1 MPGVR
6 IMQFQ
11 FILALEDRNMGMEFD
26 DLIGDFITEAL
37 EHLGDVES
45 LLLSLESAT
54 PESAGEAV
62 QRVFRAVH
70 SVKGAAGFLGLTR
83 INELAHAAENVL
95 NLIREN
101 QLTPTTQIVDVLLR
115 SIDQLRGMVTHAGE
129 SNSVDVAGL
138 VQILDA
144 LTGGSPEIPAAAVAD
159 LAVETQVVEAPS
171 AISPVEGE
179 PAPSGTM
186 STQPRDSKPSIA
198 HPEVQ
203 KSAASEGA
211 KSPADASIRVPVTTL
226 DRLMNLAGELVL
238 SRNRLVQ
245 AVSTRQKHAL
255 ESISSEL
262 DHVTCELQETIMRT
276 RMQPIGNVFSRF
288 TRVVRDLTA
297 KLGKQCDLVIEG
309 RDVEVDKSIAEAI
322 GDPLLHL
329 VRNSLDHGLEKP
341 EERIRK
347 GKIASGRI
355 TLAAF
360 HRGGK
365 VCIEIQDDGA
375 GIPVAK
381 VKAKAISQGLITED
395 QAGRMADREALRL
408 IFAPGF
414 STAAQLT
421 DVSGRGVGMDVVRT
435 NIEKLGGSVDVETRE
450 GKGTTI
456 RLMLP
461 LTLAIIPALI
471 VESSGRSF
479 AIPQANVCELLRI
492 GASEVAERIHVM
504 KGARVLRLR
513 DALLPIFHLRQGLE
527 DGKCA
532 QFGTE
537 ESDFKEPVNV
547 IIVEAGIVR
556 FGLIVDQLRDS
567 EEIVVKPLGR
577 HLKTCKM
584 FAGATV
590 LGDGSVALILDISG
604 LATQF
609 DLAQSDTASHA
620 EGLEEYLQKKDT
632 DQQTLLVF
640 SNHPD
645 EVFAVPMPLVSRL
658 ERVRNSQIQRIA
670 SQDLLPYGKGT
681 LPILRLENLISC
693 GYPPEGE
700 FVSIIVFNSQGREVG
715 LVAPKLWDIR
725 SVPADIDDSAFH
737 EPGVVGHIL
746 LEQQAT
752 RIIDI
757 QALAH
762 KAYPEWAASKAVRH
776 TSALERS
783 GPQTI
788 MVAEDSSFFR
798 RHLTTILTES
808 GYQVVEAEDGRD
820 ALDQLMRAETWVDL
834 LVTDIE
840 MPRMTGLELT
850 RCLRQEPGIS
860 DIPVVAVTSLAGEE
874 DVVRGREAGVDE
886 YHIKMD
892 REQLLSAV
900 AGLLRSKPRTAKR
913 PEVAG
918 ATL

>member
-1 MPGVR
+1 MS
-6 IMQFQ
+6 ID
-11 FILALEDRNMGMEFD
+11 LD
-26 DLIGDFITEAL
+26 DLVDGFVTESL

-45 LLLSLESAT
+45 LLLSLESASS
-54 PESAGEAV
+54 ESASEAV

-70 SVKGAAGFLGLTR
+70 SVKGAAGFLGLER
-83 INELAHAAENVL
+83 ITQLAHAAENVL
-95 NLIREN
+95 NLMRDDK
-101 QLTPTTQIVDVLLR
+101 LSPTTQIVDVLLQ
-115 SIDQLRGMVTHAGE
+115 SIDQLRGMVTNISE
-129 SNSVDVAGL
+129 SNNADVARL
-138 VQILDA
+138 VHVLDA
-144 LTGGSPEIPAAAVAD
+144 IASGSPELPADPLVHVTPETHKAIEQESPCAETEKD
-159 LAVETQVVEAPS
+159 STITELAQPDELKSS
-171 AISPVEGE
+171 ALPQSP
-179 PAPSGTM
+179 
-186 STQPRDSKPSIA
+186 
-198 HPEVQ
+198 
-203 KSAASEGA
+203 KSAASECA
-211 KSPADASIRVPVTTL
+211 KSPADANIRVPVATL

-297 KLGKQCDLVIEG
+297 KLGKQCELIIEG

-341 EERIRK
+341 EDRIRNGK
-347 GKIASGRI
+347 GAAGRI

-381 VKAKAISQGLITED
+381 IKAKAISQGLITED
-395 QAGRMADREALRL
+395 QASRMADREALRL
-408 IFAPGF
+408 IFAPSF

-421 DVSGRGVGMDVVRT
+421 EVSGRGVGMDVVRT

-471 VESSGRSF
+471 VESSGRAF

-492 GASEVAERIHVM
+492 GASEIAERIHIM

-513 DALLPIFHLRQGLE
+513 DTLLPLFHLRQGLE
-527 DGKCA
+527 EGILVEVDINDRGSGA
-532 QFGTE
+532 
-537 ESDFKEPVNV
+537 PANV

-556 FGLIVDQLRDS
+556 FGLMVDHLRDS

-620 EGLEEYLQKKDT
+620 AELEEHLQKTDT
-632 DQQTLLVF
+632 DQQALLIF
-640 SNHPD
+640 SSHPD
-645 EVFAVPMPLVSRL
+645 DVFAVPMPLVSRL
-658 ERVRNSQIQRIA
+658 ERVRSSQIQRIA
-670 SQDLLPYGKGT
+670 SQNLLPYGKGT

-693 GYPPEGE
+693 GYPPESQ
-700 FVSIIVFNSQGREVG
+700 FLSIIVFNSHGHEVG

-725 SVPADIDDSAFH
+725 SAPAEIDDSTFH
-737 EPGVVGHIL
+737 ESGVIGHIL

-752 RIIDI
+752 RVLDI

-762 KAYPEWAASKAVRH
+762 KAYPEWAAAKAPCL
-776 TSALERS
+776 TSAAERS
-783 GPQTI
+783 GPITI

-820 ALDQLMRAETWVDL
+820 AFDQLKQSQTWVDL

-850 RCLRQEPGIS
+850 RCLRQEPGID
-860 DIPVVAVTSLAGEE
+860 DIPIIAVTSLAGEE
-874 DVVRGREAGVDE
+874 DVARGREAGVDE

-892 REQLLSAV
+892 REQLITAV
-900 AGLLRSKPRTAKR
+900 SGLLRRKPRSAKR
-913 PEVAG
+913 PELIG
-918 ATL
+918 ANL